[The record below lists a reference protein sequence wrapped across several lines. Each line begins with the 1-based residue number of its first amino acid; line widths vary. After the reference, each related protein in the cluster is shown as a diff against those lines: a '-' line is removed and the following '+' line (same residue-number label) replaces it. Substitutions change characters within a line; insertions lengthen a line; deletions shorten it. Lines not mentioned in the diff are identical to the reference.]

1 MKTTT
6 YFLACLLLFACNL
19 TQAQEDKKYKVNV
32 LGYGGIGYGIVSND
46 NQPNYN
52 LNSNHGELLLN
63 YSLGKNFGIATGIGV
78 NELTGNGFNTA
89 GDFYHERTLLK
100 VPLLFTLNSDVTENL
115 GIFGSVGFYGQNI
128 IKDEY
133 TFLSETQ
140 NDVFEGWNFGAQFG
154 LGFLFEVMEHLSAGI
169 YYHGQA
175 DLSKFESNANGPI
188 NDQQKLESLNTV
200 GLMVMFG
207 F

>member
-6 YFLACLLLFACNL
+6 YFLACILLLAGNL
-19 TQAQEDKKYKVNV
+19 LHAQDDKESRVNV
-32 LGYGGIGYGIVSND
+32 LGYGGIGYAIVAND

-63 YSLGKNFGIATGIGV
+63 YNLGKNFGIATGIGF
-78 NELTGNGFNTA
+78 NQLTGNGFNA
-89 GDFYHERTLLK
+89 VGDFYHERTLLK
-100 VPLLFTLNSDVTENL
+100 VPLLFTINSEVSESLGVVANL
-115 GIFGSVGFYGQNI
+115 GFYGQNI
-128 IKDEY
+128 IKDDY

-140 NDVFEGWNFGAQFG
+140 TDVFEGWNFGAQFG
-154 LGFLFEVMEHLSAGI
+154 LGFVFEVMEHLSAGI